1 MRSKKRRFEKMYDTY
16 ADDIFRY
23 LLVRVR
29 DRSLAEDLTADT
41 FTKAWQ
47 RLDGFDFKQVR
58 PWLYKIAKNTMTDHW
73 RKKQTLV
80 TEVEIEVVSGAESI
94 ETQLDKQTQA
104 EIIQA
109 ALAKLPE
116 EMRSVVTMRFML
128 GYSAKKTGES
138 LGMSEGNVRVIQYR
152 ALKKLKEVLS

>member
-1 MRSKKRRFEKMYDTY
+1 MYNSY

-29 DRSLAEDLTADT
+29 DQALAEDLTADT
-41 FTKAWQ
+41 FTKAW
-47 RLDGFDFKQVR
+47 LHLESFDFEQAR

-73 RKKQTLV
+73 RKKRAVV
-80 TEVEIEVVSGAESI
+80 TEVEVEVVSDAESI
-94 ETQLDKQTQA
+94 EEQLDKQASA
-104 EIIQA
+104 ETIKT
-109 ALAKLPE
+109 ALATLPE

-138 LGMSEGNVRVIQYR
+138 LGMAEGNVRVIQYR

>member
-1 MRSKKRRFEKMYDTY
+1 MYNAY

-29 DRSLAEDLTADT
+29 DRPLAEDLTADT
-41 FTKAWQ
+41 FTKAWS
-47 RLDGFDFKQVR
+47 RLDSFDFKQAR
-58 PWLYKIAKNTMTDHW
+58 PWLYKIAKNTITDHW

-80 TEVEIEVVSGAESI
+80 TEVEVEVVSEAESI
-94 ETQLDKQTQA
+94 ETQLDKKTQA

-109 ALAKLPE
+109 AMTKLPE

-128 GYSAKKTGES
+128 GYSAKKTGEN
-138 LGMSEGNVRVIQYR
+138 LGMSEGNVRVMQYR